1 MLRVAYVE
9 ETGTQFRFPGR
20 KALDLEITAA
30 RSKTLSRTTPC
41 VACGHLV
48 SYTAKSCPSC
58 GHRQPATMAWERG
71 AILTGI
77 LVMMFSAIVTQELL
91 SIGTAIGVA
100 LIGVAVV
107 AMNRR

>member
-1 MLRVAYVE
+1 
-9 ETGTQFRFPGR
+9 
-20 KALDLEITAA
+20 
-30 RSKTLSRTTPC
+30 
-41 VACGHLV
+41 
-48 SYTAKSCPSC
+48 
-58 GHRQPATMAWERG
+58 MAWERG